1 MSRTLAIWLRWV
13 GIEPTYSAYETV
25 LEPPPVYP
33 AKLCFHMHIE
43 ESNLIQAF
51 AAYSTQRR
59 LGLLDATI
67 TLDVHVKTEIISFCF

>member
-1 MSRTLAIWLRWV
+1 
-13 GIEPTYSAYETV
+13 
-25 LEPPPVYP
+25 
-33 AKLCFHMHIE
+33 MHIE